1 MNKMLKQNHA
11 VNPGDLDPEFGGDG
25 IVDVPDRGSI
35 RGVAE
40 DRQGRFVYVLWNY
53 DKDENE
59 NECWLY
65 RCLADGSRDLQF
77 GKDGVTKWAFKNG
90 MDSLPNQLICQADG
104 KILLIGAVRTHV
116 EKPLAAITRFNAD
129 GSPDLVFGNI
139 IFPLPEGNVSS
150 DFPTGCLQADGKI
163 LLAAPYSML
172 DSGLPVHEA
181 ILLRRLHA
189 NGEVDLAFG
198 GGRGFIEVQFKGQHS
213 LHPTPAVLSDGR
225 ILVGGTV
232 RRFREGKS
240 FSRMAIACFL
250 PNGAIDQAFGVDGYW
265 EAETEAEDY
274 NAMTSMI
281 VHNDRIIC
289 VGYAGIDIGF
299 VAAMNRVTA
308 DGVLDPTFNKGETL
322 LIDIPADRPR
332 YGVSFNSVAVQ
343 SDGNIVGAGFAGVN
357 SHAYWLRV
365 LDSGVLDVDFGNQG
379 IVRYGQE
386 TLSWDLIVQSA
397 SQRIIAAIDQV
408 GGRNPQIFG
417 IQS

>member
-1 MNKMLKQNHA
+1 
-11 VNPGDLDPEFGGDG
+11 
-25 IVDVPDRGSI
+25 
-35 RGVAE
+35 
-40 DRQGRFVYVLWNY
+40 
-53 DKDENE
+53 
-59 NECWLY
+59 
-65 RCLADGSRDLQF
+65 
-77 GKDGVTKWAFKNG
+77 
-90 MDSLPNQLICQADG
+90 
-104 KILLIGAVRTHV
+104 
-116 EKPLAAITRFNAD
+116 
-129 GSPDLVFGNI
+129 
-139 IFPLPEGNVSS
+139 
-150 DFPTGCLQADGKI
+150 
-163 LLAAPYSML
+163 
-172 DSGLPVHEA
+172 
-181 ILLRRLHA
+181 
-189 NGEVDLAFG
+189 
-198 GGRGFIEVQFKGQHS
+198 
-213 LHPTPAVLSDGR
+213 
-225 ILVGGTV
+225 
-232 RRFREGKS
+232 
-240 FSRMAIACFL
+240 
-250 PNGAIDQAFGVDGYW
+250 
-265 EAETEAEDY
+265 EAEDY

-281 VHNDRIIC
+281 VHDDRIIC